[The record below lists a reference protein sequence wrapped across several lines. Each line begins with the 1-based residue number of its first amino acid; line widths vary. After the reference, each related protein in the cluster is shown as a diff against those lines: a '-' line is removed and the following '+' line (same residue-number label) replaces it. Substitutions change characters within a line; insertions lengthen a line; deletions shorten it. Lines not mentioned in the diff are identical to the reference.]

1 MKPTLEYEVN
11 FRCVTHLYV
20 LIISELLPQRI
31 FATTK
36 FLVKHTT
43 TYLVIQL
50 IF

>member
-1 MKPTLEYEVN
+1 MNPASEYEYN
-11 FRCVTHLYV
+11 FRCVALSYV
-20 LIISELLPQRI
+20 LIISQLLPQRI
-31 FATTK
+31 FSTTK